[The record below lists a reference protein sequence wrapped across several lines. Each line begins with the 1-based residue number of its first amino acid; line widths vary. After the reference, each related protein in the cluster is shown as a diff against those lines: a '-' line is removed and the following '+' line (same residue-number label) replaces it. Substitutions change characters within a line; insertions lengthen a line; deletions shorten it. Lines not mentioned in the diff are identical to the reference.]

1 MSFRQRL
8 LLSLAVGVVGVCLL
22 LGLFLRAN
30 LDASARLQRVN
41 DVALP
46 TFEAARGVRAE
57 LREQQRALQ
66 DATAADDADG
76 IAAAEAELG
85 RLESTIAGLGRR
97 GLVEDVVATRL
108 AAELKGFS
116 TSAVKV
122 ARATARG
129 DRSAD
134 VVAAMEQMVA
144 AARAVD
150 EGLAAVQEQA
160 STQVRRDLE
169 ASRAEQARLLR
180 VIGVGGLLGLGYLV
194 VVVLVIVRPVSRL
207 AASFARLAEGRR
219 GERLPV
225 DSDDEFGRIAR
236 DANTVL
242 DRLDELAEVASAIAE
257 GRQGRR
263 VTVRGDD
270 DALASAFNRL
280 ADWIDEMAVMASRI
294 AAGEV
299 VRVQPRSADD
309 LLGRSFQEMTASLDD
324 SVRVAEAIAGGDL
337 EVEVRRRGAQDRLG
351 AALADMVV
359 ALRTASSA
367 SSAAAHRLK
376 ESGQRLSST
385 ARGVEG
391 QARLQADGAL
401 ALQEK
406 VDATGRQA
414 ERIAEKVSVLVAQ
427 AGHMRRHLDTVRRE
441 VDDGAGRIG
450 DVSRGMGQLSAS
462 ASGVADAVTAV
473 RDNARAFARVQE
485 TVAQSARS
493 MREAATAMVGRID
506 ERGTELTSLVDEVA
520 RRASEIARI
529 VDVVNAIVEQT
540 SLVALNASIVAAQ
553 ADARGAAFAVVADE
567 VKRLA
572 QTSRASM
579 SEIGQSVEQIAGDAG
594 RMGHTVRVLLD
605 EIRSRGDEVAG
616 GSADVVA
623 AMGDQQAR
631 VQRLEQVAE
640 GLASQSRTVAEVS
653 VVQRAS
659 LTDLEA
665 RLHSLR
671 TLAGALGDAVAAVD
685 RAVPLVRDAVVE
697 QRGELGRAV
706 GLVRGVAEG
715 AARAGEAVATLA
727 SEAVGLES
735 QARSLTDAVDALGRR
750 SG

>member
-8 LLSLAVGVVGVCLL
+8 LLSMAVGVLGVCVL

-46 TFEAARGVRAE
+46 TFEATRGVRAD

-66 DATAADDADG
+66 DAAAADDADG

-85 RLESTIAGLGRR
+85 RLEGTIAGLGRR
-97 GLVEDVVATRL
+97 GLIDDAIAARL
-108 AAELKGFS
+108 AAGLKAFS
-116 TSAVKV
+116 TSAVLV

-129 DRSAD
+129 DRSAE

-144 AARAVD
+144 SAREVD
-150 EGLAAVQEQA
+150 DGLAAVQQEA

-169 ASRAEQARLLR
+169 ASRSEQAGLLR
-180 VIGVGGLLGLGYLV
+180 VIGVASLLGMVYLV

-207 AASFARLAEGRR
+207 AASFARLAGGRS

-236 DANTVL
+236 DANSVL
-242 DRLDELAEVASAIAE
+242 DRLDELAAVASAIAE

-263 VTVRGDD
+263 VRARGDD
-270 DALASAFNRL
+270 DDLALAFNRL
-280 ADWIDEMAVMASRI
+280 ADWIDEMAVMAARI

-299 VRVQPRSADD
+299 VRVEPRSADD
-309 LLGRSFQEMTASLDD
+309 LLGRSFQEMTSSLDD

-337 EVEVRRRGAQDRLG
+337 DVEVRQRGAQDRLG
-351 AALADMVV
+351 AALAGMVK
-359 ALRTASSA
+359 ALKTASSA
-367 SSAAAHRLK
+367 SSDAAHRLK

-391 QARLQADGAL
+391 QARAQADSAL

-414 ERIAEKVSVLVAQ
+414 ERIAERAGELVVQ

-450 DVSRGMGQLSAS
+450 DASRGMGQLSAS

-485 TVAQSARS
+485 TVAMSAEA
-493 MREAATAMVGRID
+493 MREAATAMVARID
-506 ERGTELTSLVDEVA
+506 ERGVELTGLVDEVA

-579 SEIGQSVEQIAGDAG
+579 GEIGQSVDQIAGDAG
-594 RMGHTVRVLLD
+594 RMGQTVRVLLD
-605 EIRSRGDEVAG
+605 EIRHRGADVAT
-616 GSADVVA
+616 GSANVVVA
-623 AMGDQQAR
+623 MADQRAR

-653 VVQRAS
+653 AVQRAS
-659 LTDLEA
+659 LSDLEA

-671 TLAGALGDAVAAVD
+671 TLASALGDAVTAVD

-706 GLVRGVAEG
+706 VLVRDVAAG
-715 AARAGEAVATLA
+715 AEKAGQAVATLA
-727 SEAVGLES
+727 SEAVGLEA
-735 QARSLTDAVDALGRR
+735 QARSLTDAVDVLARR
-750 SG
+750 G